1 MKNFLAALI
10 IFLSH
15 SLISAERDVRDGW
28 CDSMQGV
35 AEFRTKD
42 GTYVDCLTEQ
52 YAVEVEY
59 DNNWKEGVG
68 QALHYAESTGKEA
81 AIVFVKRAK
90 SRKDYLSELLRVI
103 NKYNLPIEVF
113 VVEE

>member
-42 GTYVDCLTEQ
+42 GTYVDC
-52 YAVEVEY
+52 
-59 DNNWKEGVG
+59 
-68 QALHYAESTGKEA
+68 
-81 AIVFVKRAK
+81 
-90 SRKDYLSELLRVI
+90 
-103 NKYNLPIEVF
+103 
-113 VVEE
+113 

>member
-28 CDSMQGV
+28 CDSMQGI

-42 GTYVDCLTEQ
+42 GTYVDWW
-52 YAVEVEY
+52 AVLSSSGEIAAWGVEN
-59 DNNWKEGVG
+59 DEDG
-68 QALHYAESTGKEA
+68 
-81 AIVFVKRAK
+81 
-90 SRKDYLSELLRVI
+90 SRSATLLRVD
-103 NKYNLPIEVF
+103 LR
-113 VVEE
+113 